1 MARIA
6 INPDRWKTNPL
17 NFAPEVTGEWSAP
30 PQIGIL
36 DSTVR
41 KVTGTPGAKY
51 NPQDVAELTQL
62 ASRLGVRWIEVN
74 LVHGNMPSSPK
85 LRKMFAAIAEKDHD
99 FMLVGT
105 TFRDKETIDHAIDNG
120 ADAVSISTR
129 GITRD
134 NLDDLKQWH
143 EYAASK
149 GVKVTATMGARIENL
164 TVAEIVERINTL
176 ASTEV
181 EYIGIHENTGA
192 TSPDAWRYLMKQV
205 HKKLVRNLPICPHI
219 HNMYGQGTLAA
230 VNSILGGCQGVDVAI
245 NGIAIHCGLPA
256 LEEVVACLEILYGVD
271 TGIDMSLL
279 RAYSTMLADV
289 FRLDVHPNKAITGK
303 EAFIEELE
311 PFVKEVLEARETG
324 EVRLHGFNPR
334 IFGGEFYVAWGE
346 NTVHEEATEVKL
358 RQMDLPHDPD
368 SVTRMIRALKQAL
381 AGKEARDEYP
391 YYLLEGEF
399 EQLAR
404 EVFQGTEVDAA
415 HD

>member
-1 MARIA
+1 MSRIA
-6 INPDRWKTNPL
+6 INPNRWKTNPL
-17 NFAPEVTGEWSAP
+17 NFTEEVSGDWSAP
-30 PQIGIL
+30 GKIGIL

-41 KVTGTPGAKY
+41 KITGTPGAKY

-85 LRKMFAAIAEKDHD
+85 LRKMFSAIAEKDHD

-105 TFRDKETIDHAIDNG
+105 AFRTKETIDHAIDNG
-120 ADAVSISTR
+120 ADAVSVSTR
-129 GITRD
+129 DITMD
-134 NLDDLKQWH
+134 NLDELREWQA
-143 EYAASK
+143 YATSK

-164 TVAEIVERINTL
+164 TVDEIVERINTL
-176 ASTEV
+176 ASTDV
-181 EYIGIHENTGA
+181 EYLGIHENTGA
-192 TSPDAWRYLMKQV
+192 TSPDAWRHLMKQV
-205 HKKLVRNLPICPHI
+205 HQNLVRDVPICPHI
-219 HNMYGQGTLAA
+219 HNMYGQGTMAA
-230 VNSILGGCQGVDVAI
+230 VNSVLGGAQGVDVAI

-279 RAYSTMLADV
+279 RPYSEMLAKV
-289 FRLDVHPNKAITGK
+289 FRLDVHPNKAITGR

-324 EVRLHGFNPR
+324 RVRLHGFNPG

-346 NTVHEEATEVKL
+346 NAVHGDATEVKL
-358 RQMDLPHDPD
+358 RQMELPHDPD
-368 SVTRMIRALKQAL
+368 SVSTMIRALEGAL
-381 AGKEARDEYP
+381 ADKEAKDDYP

-404 EVFQGTEVDAA
+404 EVFRSTQMNAA

>member
-17 NFAPEVTGEWSAP
+17 NFSPEVTGDWSAP
-30 PQIGIL
+30 EKIGIL

-41 KVTGTPGAKY
+41 KITGTAGAKY
-51 NPQDVAELTQL
+51 NPQDVAELTQI

-85 LRKMFAAIAEKDHD
+85 LRKMFAAIAERDHD

-105 TFRDKETIDHAIDNG
+105 AFRDKDTIDHAIDNG
-120 ADAVSISTR
+120 ADAVSVSTR
-129 GITRD
+129 DITAD
-134 NLDDLKQWH
+134 NLDELKQWH
-143 EYAASK
+143 AYVQSQ

-164 TVAEIVERINTL
+164 TVDQVVERINTL
-176 ASTEV
+176 AATEV
-181 EYIGIHENTGA
+181 EYLGIHENTGA

-205 HKKLVRNLPICPHI
+205 HARLVRDVPICPHI
-219 HNMYGQGTLAA
+219 HNMYGQGTMAA
-230 VNSILGGCQGVDVAI
+230 VNSVLGGCQGVDVAI

-279 RAYSTMLADV
+279 REYSTMLAEV
-289 FRLDVHPNKAITGK
+289 FRLGVHPNKAITGE

-324 EVRLHGFNPR
+324 SVRLHGFNPG

-346 NTVHEEATEVKL
+346 NAVHGPSTEVKL
-358 RQMDLPHDPD
+358 RQMGLPHD
-368 SVTRMIRALKQAL
+368 SGAVTRMIGALEQAL
-381 AGKEARDEYP
+381 ADKEARDDYP
-391 YYLLEGEF
+391 YYLLEPEF

-404 EVFQGTEVDAA
+404 GVFSAQVEPA